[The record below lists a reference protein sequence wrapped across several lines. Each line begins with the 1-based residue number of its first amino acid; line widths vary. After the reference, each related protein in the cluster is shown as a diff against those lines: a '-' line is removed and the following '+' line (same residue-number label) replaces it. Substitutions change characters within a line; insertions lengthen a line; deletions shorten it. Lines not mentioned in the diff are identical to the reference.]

1 MEKLEVRF
9 SDKQSSIT
17 IHQKS
22 ISQTNLEQ
30 GQYIE
35 EKRDQLKKYYIR
47 TFVCERKA
55 TGLSGILKLND
66 QEDNV
71 IKNKSQGEML
81 IYGGNEFSII

>member
-17 IHQKS
+17 IHQKNM
-22 ISQTNLEQ
+22 SQTNLEQ
-30 GQYIE
+30 KQYIE
-35 EKRDQLKKYYIR
+35 EKRDQLKKYCIR
-47 TFVCERKA
+47 RFACEGKA

-71 IKNKSQGEML
+71 IKNKSQGK
-81 IYGGNEFSII
+81 S